1 MAMKGM
7 WKNFTIDAEDFT
19 GEEDSFELD
28 ELLHPAQAYAHPS
41 EVVNDPNLTL
51 NEKRAILASWATDA
65 CGVER
70 VPALLKAP
78 KLGLAV
84 TFDEIMDALRALDA
98 EAAKGQRATRPR
110 KQRWSS
116 PRGGGQSIAM
126 H

>member
-1 MAMKGM
+1 MKNR
-7 WKNFTIDAEDFT
+7 WRNFTIDADDFT
-19 GEEDSFELD
+19 GAEDAFELD

-41 EVVNDPNLTL
+41 EVVNDPNLIL

-70 VPALLKAP
+70 VPALMKAP
-78 KLGLAV
+78 KFGLAV

-98 EAAKGQRATRPR
+98 QAAKGQRPTRPR

-116 PRGGGQSIAM
+116 PRGGGDQGVVM

>member
-1 MAMKGM
+1 MKDV
-7 WKNFTIDAEDFT
+7 WKNFTIDADDFT
-19 GEEDSFELD
+19 GTDDPFELD
-28 ELLHPAQAYAHPS
+28 DLLHPAQAFAHPF
-41 EVVNDPNLTL
+41 VTDPDLTL

-84 TFDEIMDALRALDA
+84 TFDEIMDALRSLDA
-98 EAAKGQRATRPR
+98 QAAKGKRTTRLR
-110 KQRWSS
+110 KHGWSS
-116 PRGGGQSIAM
+116 PRGGGDQSLRA